1 MDGDLQNVPQ
11 HLSRA
16 DLNDHIDNDL
26 TMDHVDMPA
35 ACGLC
40 GRSVPLEADISSYI
54 RSLSI
59 CGDCKFL
66 LLEDFG
72 TPSRYSY
79 HRRLQRRR
87 RRSTYGSSESIE
99 DLFSQQFSQIINLAR
114 HIEPEHEDLS
124 RDTDPN
130 SSFLQP
136 PSVLT
141 TPDGSRRWR
150 RVTSDAESDGFNSD
164 SFYGESESNVSFS
177 AYRISHVDSDAA
189 SFSAYGGDSDASV
202 DAPPFFSTD
211 IFAQSME
218 RSDVDS
224 DSDIDPMHAGA
235 VRWSSDDHEDV
246 EDDNP
251 WGVDAEETTVGLA
264 ETGAYV
270 RRNYL
275 RHRTAHS
282 PYLANPGDYLD
293 ARGFEEFLEH
303 LAQDDTSR
311 RGAPP
316 AAASF
321 VDSLPLTVISEE
333 HQKSEG
339 LACAICKD
347 LLTIGTEVNRLP
359 CLHLYHPSC
368 ILPWLSA
375 RNSCPLCRYELP
387 TDDIDY
393 ELEKHNGGR
402 MIITQIQQQDGVD
415 DSSSVT
421 SDASEM
427 NYSQELG
434 NMLGNEGTAANL
446 PHNDGRRGRWLFL
459 AAAPLVGLM
468 GVVLVL
474 WLGNSFTGG
483 IHHAG
488 PHNLHRLHPQRIPT
502 SDSGSRNQRVRR
514 WWWF

>member
-1 MDGDLQNVPQ
+1 MDGDLQNVSQ

-16 DLNDHIDNDL
+16 DLNDHINNDL
-26 TMDHVDMPA
+26 AMDHVDMPA

-40 GRSVPLEADISSYI
+40 GRSVPLEADISGYI

-72 TPSRYSY
+72 TPSRDSH
-79 HRRLQRRR
+79 HRRLLRRRR

-141 TPDGSRRWR
+141 TPDGSRRWQ

-189 SFSAYGGDSDASV
+189 SFTAYGGDSDASV
-202 DAPPFFSTD
+202 DAPAFFSTD

-246 EDDNP
+246 EDDNA
-251 WGVDAEETTVGLA
+251 WTVGPA

-270 RRNYL
+270 RRNDLGNRSAY
-275 RHRTAHS
+275 S

-303 LAQDDTSR
+303 LSQDDSSR
-311 RGAPP
+311 QGAPP

-321 VDSLPLTVISEE
+321 VDSLPLIVISEE

-347 LLTIGTEVNRLP
+347 LITIGTEVNRLP
-359 CLHLYHPSC
+359 CLHLYHPPC

-387 TDDIDY
+387 TDDVDY
-393 ELEKHNGGR
+393 ELEKHNGSR
-402 MIITQIQQQDGVD
+402 MIITQIQHQDGMD

-421 SDASEM
+421 SDSSEM
-427 NYSQELG
+427 NDSQEFG
-434 NMLGNEGTAANL
+434 DMLGNEGTAANL
-446 PHNDGRRGRWLFL
+446 SHNDGSRGRWLFL
-459 AAAPLVGLM
+459 AAAPIVGLM

-488 PHNLHRLHPQRIPT
+488 PHNLHRPHPQRIHA